1 MGQLWGQGSE
11 PVMDVK
17 KGGRD
22 RVWEARRGQS
32 FDQFHSL
39 FGLLELTV
47 MGAKLKASYILE
59 KILKMQVKHKGLT
72 LGLIQKLQTGSRN
85 RIQYGDNTS
94 VNATH

>member
-59 KILKMQVKHKGLT
+59 KIPE
-72 LGLIQKLQTGSRN
+72 
-85 RIQYGDNTS
+85 
-94 VNATH
+94 NAGETERFDVGPNSKATDRKQESDTVRR